1 MQLNIQDKNIKY
13 YNEQINVNGEMQRDL
28 ENLNKKIF
36 ELKNE
41 KMNLEQKLIN
51 EENKNKYLNDILL
64 QKDEQIKYLNKNNE
78 DLQNKQTSLNDDIFN
93 GKKDNEKYINK
104 CNILKEQNDKLMN
117 EITNIITFNQKF
129 KDILK
134 RKEKLKNFIE
144 DNNSI
149 IQDSLKNLE
158 LNIDKE
164 I

>member
-1 MQLNIQDKNIKY
+1 
-13 YNEQINVNGEMQRDL
+13 
-28 ENLNKKIF
+28 
-36 ELKNE
+36 
-41 KMNLEQKLIN
+41 
-51 EENKNKYLNDILL
+51 
-64 QKDEQIKYLNKNNE
+64 
-78 DLQNKQTSLNDDIFN
+78 
-93 GKKDNEKYINK
+93 
-104 CNILKEQNDKLMN
+104 MN

-164 I
+164 IKQNTF